1 MFLMI
6 ALGVGYAL
14 GTFLTKD
21 WKPYAWCLPASC
33 VLFVGTN
40 LALSVFG
47 STGLA
52 LPSLLLSIEGTL
64 VQTPALLLGVYLAQR
79 KAKRAGY

>member
-1 MFLMI
+1 MFLMV

-40 LALSVFG
+40 LALSVFDPA
-47 STGLA
+47 GLS
-52 LPSLLLSIEGTL
+52 LPSLALTIGGTL
-64 VQTPALLLGVYLAQR
+64 LQTPAVLLGVYLAQR